1 MAGFVGA
8 DAVPNEEMLELQC
21 DFLVPAAIGGVIH
34 RDNVSNVRARM
45 VVEAAN
51 QPVTPQADDVLND
64 RGIKVLPDVL
74 VNAGGVIVS
83 YFEWSQNLY
92 QAHWDEDRVN
102 TELSKIMS
110 RAYDRVSATA
120 REHGITY
127 REAAFLLGV
136 GSVAH
141 VARIRG
147 FI

>member
-1 MAGFVGA
+1 
-8 DAVPNEEMLELQC
+8 
-21 DFLVPAAIGGVIH
+21 
-34 RDNVSNVRARM
+34 M

>member
-1 MAGFVGA
+1 MWLRRSV
-8 DAVPNEEMLELQC
+8 
-21 DFLVPAAIGGVIH
+21 
-34 RDNVSNVRARM
+34 
-45 VVEAAN
+45 
-51 QPVTPQADDVLND
+51 
-64 RGIKVLPDVL
+64 VLPDVL

-92 QAHWDEDRVN
+92 QAHWDEDMVN
-102 TELSKIMS
+102 AESSKIMT
-110 RAYDRVSATA
+110 RAYDRVSGTA